1 MGKGPQRIMPGAQDS
16 RRLSRW
22 ERVALFLHRES
33 DRRLSPLGVWVMRR
47 TKGGIAHG
55 RLMRLIGAPRELHV
69 LLLTTRGRRSGK
81 ERTVVLQYF
90 PDGDAMVVAAAN
102 DGGRPLPGW
111 YLNLRVDATARAEIT
126 GRTIRVRAQELSAQ
140 PAADWWQRILRL
152 DPSYERYQR
161 ATERPIPIL
170 RLIAD

>member
-1 MGKGPQRIMPGAQDS
+1 
-16 RRLSRW
+16 
-22 ERVALFLHRES
+22 
-33 DRRLSPLGVWVMRR
+33 
-47 TKGGIAHG
+47 
-55 RLMRLIGAPRELHV
+55 
-69 LLLTTRGRRSGK
+69 
-81 ERTVVLQYF
+81 VLQYF

-126 GRTIRVRAQELSAQ
+126 GRTIRVRAQELSAE